1 MKSKPSQFQQSLA
14 LDNLISY
21 HFQEISNIKF
31 LIYKYFSLNLLH
43 KYVYIYRNNYINSI
57 TPTIA
62 NNLNVGS
69 SISKKHYHT

>member
-14 LDNLISY
+14 LDNLISH

-31 LIYKYFSLNLLH
+31 LICKYFSLNILH
-43 KYVYIYRNNYINSI
+43 KNVYIYRNNHINST

-69 SISKKHYHT
+69 SIS